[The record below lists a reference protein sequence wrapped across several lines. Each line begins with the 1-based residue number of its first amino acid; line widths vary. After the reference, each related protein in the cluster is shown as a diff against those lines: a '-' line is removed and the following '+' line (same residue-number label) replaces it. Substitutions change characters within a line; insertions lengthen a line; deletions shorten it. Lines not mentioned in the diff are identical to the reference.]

1 MIDPPD
7 LSTWS
12 FTADSRPVRVL
23 LALYSPAVLVS
34 SAVEVEIRAR
44 SAFIGPD
51 KRIIWRMRTRME
63 ARAA

>member
-7 LSTWS
+7 LFTWS

-34 SAVEVEIRAR
+34 SVEVEIRAR
-44 SAFIGPD
+44 NAFISPD
-51 KRIIWRMRTRME
+51 EKIIWRMRTRME